1 MLPVHDA
8 LQVADIRAHLDAA
21 TLHTLRDIHVFST
34 LDSTNRWALQ
44 AGQCGEA
51 CFAEQQTAGRGRRGR
66 QWQSPAGVNL
76 YLSVRWCFAAVP
88 PHLPLLSLVAGLA
101 VAEALEDCAIHGHGL
116 KWPNDVYYAGKKL
129 GGILLEAVGSL
140 QQVVIG
146 IGLNVNR
153 LPTATSAIDQPWS
166 SLRACAGREFDRNQ
180 VVAAILTRLLPGLQV
195 FSRLD
200 MAQFQRNWQHW
211 DVLHGC
217 PVRVLAGSEVIE
229 GIACGV
235 DVQGQLRLEVR
246 DGVIK
251 AFSSADVSVRM

>member
-1 MLPVHDA
+1 MLAMHDA
-8 LQVADIRAHLDAA
+8 LRVADIRAQLDTA
-21 TLHTLRDIHVFST
+21 TLHALRDIHVFAA

-88 PHLPLLSLVAGLA
+88 PHLPLLSLVTGLA

-146 IGLNVNR
+146 IGLNVNM
-153 LPTATSAIDQPWS
+153 LPETGVDIDQPWT
-166 SLRACAGREFDRNQ
+166 SLQHITGETLVRNTL
-180 VVAAILTRLLPGLQV
+180 AAALLQRLVKRLHAFPQ
-195 FSRLD
+195 LD
-200 MAQFQRNWQHW
+200 MAQFQHDWQRW
-211 DVLHGC
+211 DVLAGRQ
-217 PVRVLAGSEVIE
+217 VQALMGTETLQGLAS
-229 GIACGV
+229 GV
-235 DVQGQLRLEVR
+235 NNQGQLRIVLR
-246 DGVIK
+246 DGFIK
-251 AFSSADVSVRM
+251 NLSSADVSVRM